1 VLATLNPLFFIA
13 ENFLDASTVGKQLGK
28 VTGILFKVNDRA
40 IRGTLLQKAPFM
52 AESFD
57 RNTLNEAVF
66 EPMCSGFSDSS
77 AALRELTLKATA
89 ALVPH
94 LTHPNLEKL
103 SRYLVRLQSD
113 PESSIRTNTVIFFSK
128 LAPYLTET
136 TRQKMLLP
144 AFERAMKDPFT
155 PCRLAALKSTL
166 KAKEF
171 FDPMGIASRVLPAIT
186 PQLLDPSSE
195 VRREALIAVDD
206 LLFVL
211 RQESE
216 RLNSLPEQTMGQPMS
231 NPANSRSAPLRQSS
245 LPSASAP
252 RPPSAPSIPA
262 PAPAKSGGFSLGI
275 TSWMSSSKSSTP
287 SEAAPVSAAV
297 PSAPPA
303 QSVPY
308 YQQQTA
314 MPPGPIPNAGVP
326 AQAMSHMSMND
337 NFDAD
342 MGDEADGWDDEDDLD
357 VSAAGK
363 RNQLTTTAAP
373 VSAPV
378 FRASSAAAP
387 TATASSLFAAPASED
402 DFFGSFDA
410 KPAKPVAMRT
420 MGSTGSKLVVPS
432 KRVTTKPAVQK
443 LSSKNDSAGDGWDDF

>member
-1 VLATLNPLFFIA
+1 LFYIA
-13 ENFLDASTVGKQLGK
+13 ENFLDKATVGVQLGK
-28 VTGILFKVNDRA
+28 VIGILFKVNDRA

-57 RNTLNEAVF
+57 KNTLNEAVF

-113 PESSIRTNTVIFFSK
+113 PESSIRTNTVIFFSR

-144 AFERAMKDPFT
+144 AFVRAMKDPFT

-171 FDPMGIASRVLPAIT
+171 FDPMGIASRVMPAIT
-186 PQLLDPSSE
+186 PQLLDPSAE
-195 VRREALIAVDD
+195 VRREAFTAVDD

-216 RLNSLPEQTMGQPMS
+216 RLSRLPEP
-231 NPANSRSAPLRQSS
+231 
-245 LPSASAP
+245 ASAP
-252 RPPSAPSIPA
+252 MHPASAAQTRPAAATTQSAA
-262 PAPAKSGGFSLGI
+262 PQPEAPRSGGFSLGGI
-275 TSWMSSSKSSTP
+275 SSWMTSKATP
-287 SEAAPVSAAV
+287 EPSPQ
-297 PSAPPA
+297 SAPSSAVQPRA
-303 QSVPY
+303 VASHVSPRPVVPHMPM
-308 YQQQTA
+308 QPRPGLPLAPSMA
-314 MPPGPIPNAGVP
+314 MNN
-326 AQAMSHMSMND
+326 MNLNESED
-337 NFDAD
+337 W
-342 MGDEADGWDDEDDLD
+342 GDADGWDDDNDVDLD
-357 VSAAGK
+357 VSAGGVKVGGAPAP
-363 RNQLTTTAAP
+363 AASGSLFA

-378 FRASSAAAP
+378 PPPAAYG
-387 TATASSLFAAPASED
+387 SLFAPAASED
-402 DFFGSFDA
+402 DFFGGFDA

-420 MGSTGSKLVVPS
+420 MGGGGKLVVPP
-432 KRVTTKPAVQK
+432 KKAAAKTAAAAKAAVKK
-443 LSSKNDSAGDGWDDF
+443 LSAEESVSDGWDDF